1 VYENPFADKALPRDI
16 FTGPFDERWGASD
29 DKIGPIYEGA
39 ELSDLR
45 QAEHSLE
52 LDNPLVRILDR
63 RERGSTIKKIKT
75 PQKPNF
81 ADFLRDSPLAGS
93 GLVFERLK
101 DSPRPIDL

>member
-1 VYENPFADKALPRDI
+1 LPRDI

-39 ELSDLR
+39 ELGELR

-52 LDNPLVRILDR
+52 LDNPLVRILGR
-63 RERGSTIKKIKT
+63 RERGSTTKRTKM

-81 ADFLRDSPLAGS
+81 ADFLRDSPLAES
-93 GLVFERLK
+93 GLVFERVK
-101 DSPRPIDL
+101 DSPRSIDL